1 MKGFVYVLYLI
12 FTGII
17 VGATRNELN
26 IKYEEKEIM
35 RKLDHLT
42 AVVKQVYEENKQLRS
57 TVNEVLDDNKQ
68 LKSTVHKI
76 EFDYKRLQNGYRKIV
91 DTNNELRAEI
101 HNIKG
106 CCSHEQQHDN
116 SLTSFKRLLL
126 NNGDAD
132 GQTVAF
138 TAAVNRHLT
147 LGPNQAVQFEKII
160 TNVGNAYD
168 PRHGHMIAPVKGLY
182 LISATVFSA
191 YADSEYLEIVQNG
204 NNLVHFFEEAGAYS
218 PMSQTIIVSLEKSD
232 VVWVRNHDSATY
244 SGHHLYGGPASLY
257 NTFSGFLL
265 KAL

>member
-17 VGATRNELN
+17 VGATRDELN
-26 IKYEEKEIM
+26 IKFDEKEIM

-42 AVVKQVYEENKQLRS
+42 AVVKQVIEENKQLRS
-57 TVNEVLDDNKQ
+57 TVHE
-68 LKSTVHKI
+68 I
-76 EFDYKRLQNGYRKIV
+76 EFDYKRLQNGYCKLL
-91 DTNNELRAEI
+91 DTNNELRAEM

-126 NNGDAD
+126 NNVDAD

-138 TAAVNRHLT
+138 TAAVNRLLT

-168 PRHGHMIAPVKGLY
+168 PRHGHMIVPVKGLY
-182 LISATVFSA
+182 IISVTVFNKA
-191 YADSEYLEIVQNG
+191 ADTEYIELVKNG
-204 NNLVHFFEEAGAYS
+204 NTLVHFYEQGGRYT

-232 VVWVRNHDSATY
+232 VVWVRNHDSAAY
-244 SGHHLYGGPASLY
+244 SGHHLYGAPAELY

-265 KAL
+265 KAF

>member
-12 FTGII
+12 FTGIL
-17 VGATRNELN
+17 VGATRDELY
-26 IKYEEKEIM
+26 IQYEEKEII

-42 AVVKQVYEENKQLRS
+42 AVVKQVIEE
-57 TVNEVLDDNKQ
+57 NKQ

-91 DTNNELRAEI
+91 DTNNELRAEM

-106 CCSHEQQHDN
+106 CCSHELQRNN

-138 TAAVNRHLT
+138 TAAVNRVLT

-168 PRHGHMIAPVKGLY
+168 PRHGHMIVPVKGFY
-182 LISATVFSA
+182 LISVTLFNKAE
-191 YADSEYLEIVQNG
+191 DSDYIELVKNG
-204 NNLVHFFEEAGAYS
+204 NPLVYFYEQAGRYS
-218 PMSQTIIVSLEKSD
+218 PMSQTIIVSLEKGD
-232 VVWVRNHDSATY
+232 VVWVKNHDSASY
-244 SGHHLYGGPASLY
+244 SGHHLFGAPAELY

-265 KAL
+265 KSL